1 MFATVRKMLH
11 RLTAIFSKLN
21 SIMRQLLILCC
32 CVWALVA
39 CDNKAPTTN
48 LSFANTDITGADFGR
63 DFELTDHTGQ
73 RRSLADYRGKVV
85 ALFFGFAQC
94 PDICP
99 TTLSDL
105 AQVKQQLGAD
115 GDKLQVLFITLD
127 PQRDTQEILAS
138 FVPAFDPSFVA
149 LRGTQAEIDKVTK
162 DFKVFAQKV
171 PGKDGG
177 AYTIDHTAATYV
189 YDPQGRLR
197 LFVRHGQVASLT
209 ADIKQ
214 LMGAAN

>member
-1 MFATVRKMLH
+1 MHLPIR
-11 RLTAIFSKLN
+11 R
-21 SIMRQLLILCC
+21 LLILCC
-32 CVWALVA
+32 CLWALLA
-39 CDNKAPTTN
+39 CDSKVSTPE
-48 LSFANTDITGADFGR
+48 LSFANTDITGSDFGR

-73 RRSLADYRGKVV
+73 RRTLADYRGKVV

-115 GDKLQVLFITLD
+115 GDKLQVLFITVD
-127 PQRDTQEILAS
+127 PERDTQEVLAS

-149 LRGTQAEIDKVTK
+149 LRGDKDEVEKVTK

-171 PGKDGG
+171 AGKDGSG
-177 AYTIDHTAATYV
+177 YTIDHTAATYV
-189 YDPQGRLR
+189 FDPEGRIR
-197 LFVRHGQVASLT
+197 LFVRHGQT
-209 ADIKQ
+209 IK
-214 LMGAAN
+214 LVEDVKALLRGF

>member
-1 MFATVRKMLH
+1 MMR
-11 RLTAIFSKLN
+11 RLFVL
-21 SIMRQLLILCC
+21 LCC
-32 CVWALVA
+32 LGALVA
-39 CDNKAPTTN
+39 CDSKTSAPKA
-48 LSFANTDITGADFGR
+48 SFANTDITGSDFGR
-63 DFELTDHTGQ
+63 DFSLTDHTGQ
-73 RRSLADYRGKVV
+73 RRTLADYRGKVV

-115 GDKLQVLFITLD
+115 GDKLQVLFITVD
-127 PQRDTQEILAS
+127 PERDTQEVLAG

-149 LRGTQAEIDKVTK
+149 LRGSKDEIEKVTK

-171 PGKDGG
+171 AGKDGG

-189 YDPQGRLR
+189 YDTQGRIR
-197 LFVRHGQVASLT
+197 LFVRHGQTLSLVG
-209 ADIKQ
+209 DVKQ
-214 LMGAAN
+214 LIAEAR

>member
-1 MFATVRKMLH
+1 MR
-11 RLTAIFSKLN
+11 RLLV
-21 SIMRQLLILCC
+21 LLCC
-32 CVWALVA
+32 VCALVA
-39 CDNKAPTTN
+39 CDSKVPTPKM
-48 LSFANTDITGADFGR
+48 SFANTDITGSDIGSDFK
-63 DFELTDHTGQ
+63 LTDHTGHV
-73 RRSLADYRGKVV
+73 RALADYRGKVV

-105 AQVKQQLGAD
+105 AQVKQQLGKD

-127 PQRDTQEILAS
+127 PERDTQEVLAE
-138 FVPAFDPSFVA
+138 FVPAFDSSFVA
-149 LRGTQAEIDKVTK
+149 LRGDKAEIDKVTK

-171 PGKDGG
+171 AGKDGG

-189 YDPQGRLR
+189 YDPQGRIR
-197 LFVRHGQVASLT
+197 LFVRHGQTPSLV

-214 LMGAAN
+214 ILSQ

>member
-1 MFATVRKMLH
+1 MHLP
-11 RLTAIFSKLN
+11 
-21 SIMRQLLILCC
+21 MRRLLILCC
-32 CVWALVA
+32 CLGALLA
-39 CDNKAPTTN
+39 CDSNVSTNK
-48 LSFANTDITGADFGR
+48 LSFANTDITGSDFGR

-73 RRSLADYRGKVV
+73 RRTLADYRGKVV

-115 GDKLQVLFITLD
+115 GDKLQVLFITVD
-127 PQRDTQEILAS
+127 PERDTQEVLAS

-149 LRGTQAEIDKVTK
+149 LRGNKDEVEKVTK

-171 PGKDGG
+171 AGKDGG

-189 YDPQGRLR
+189 FDPEGRIR
-197 LFVRHGQVASLT
+197 LFVRHGSGVNDLSKDVKLLL
-209 ADIKQ
+209 D
-214 LMGAAN
+214 

>member
-1 MFATVRKMLH
+1 MH
-11 RLTAIFSKLN
+11 RL
-21 SIMRQLLILCC
+21 LLLLCC
-32 CVWALVA
+32 LCALVA
-39 CDNKAPTTN
+39 CDSKTSAPKA
-48 LSFANTDITGADFGR
+48 SFANTDITGSDFGR
-63 DFELTDHTGQ
+63 DFSLTDHTGQ
-73 RRSLADYRGKVV
+73 RRTLVDYRGKVV

-115 GDKLQVLFITLD
+115 GDKLQVLFITVD
-127 PQRDTQEILAS
+127 PERDTQEVLAG

-149 LRGTQAEIDKVTK
+149 LRGSKDEIEKVTK

-171 PGKDGG
+171 AGKDGG

-189 YDPQGRLR
+189 FDPEGRIR
-197 LFVRHGQVASLT
+197 LFVRHGRGINDLFE
-209 ADIKQ
+209 DIK
-214 LMGAAN
+214 LLLS

>member
-1 MFATVRKMLH
+1 MMR
-11 RLTAIFSKLN
+11 RLFV
-21 SIMRQLLILCC
+21 LLYCLA
-32 CVWALVA
+32 ALVA
-39 CDNKAPTTN
+39 CDTKTSAPKA
-48 LSFANTDITGADFGR
+48 SFANTDITGSDFGR
-63 DFELTDHTGQ
+63 DFSLTDHTGQ
-73 RRSLADYRGKVV
+73 RRTLADYRGKVV

-115 GDKLQVLFITLD
+115 GDKLQVLFITVD
-127 PQRDTQEILAS
+127 PERDTQEVLAG

-149 LRGTQAEIDKVTK
+149 LRGSKNEIEKVTK

-171 PGKDGG
+171 AGKDGG

-189 YDPQGRLR
+189 YDTQGRIR
-197 LFVRHGQVASLT
+197 LFVRHGQTASLLQ
-209 ADIKQ
+209 DIKH
-214 LMGAAN
+214 LIDGV

>member
-1 MFATVRKMLH
+1 MMR
-11 RLTAIFSKLN
+11 RLFVL
-21 SIMRQLLILCC
+21 LCC
-32 CVWALVA
+32 LGALVA
-39 CDNKAPTTN
+39 CDSKTSVPKA
-48 LSFANTDITGADFGR
+48 SFANTDITGSDFGR
-63 DFELTDHTGQ
+63 DFSLTDHTGQ
-73 RRSLADYRGKVV
+73 RRTLADYRGKVA

-115 GDKLQVLFITLD
+115 GDKLQVLFITVD
-127 PQRDTQEILAS
+127 PERDTQEVLAG

-149 LRGTQAEIDKVTK
+149 LRGSKDEIEKVTK

-171 PGKDGG
+171 AGKDGG

-189 YDPQGRLR
+189 YDTQGRIR
-197 LFVRHGQVASLT
+197 LFVRHGQTIHLAE
-209 ADIKQ
+209 DIKQ
-214 LMGAAN
+214 LAGGR

>member
-1 MFATVRKMLH
+1 
-11 RLTAIFSKLN
+11 
-21 SIMRQLLILCC
+21 
-32 CVWALVA
+32 
-39 CDNKAPTTN
+39 
-48 LSFANTDITGADFGR
+48 
-63 DFELTDHTGQ
+63 
-73 RRSLADYRGKVV
+73 V